1 MQVEGRCVVKRLSM
15 MRYPAVGRRLRRGQG
30 ARPEGSRLR
39 SRLVLP
45 CVRSD
50 RSALNC
56 VDEARHD
63 GIAAHRFDEIGEA
76 NYRKTPAL
84 AEARYAPAHH
94 NAAWGVGSA

>member
-1 MQVEGRCVVKRLSM
+1 LAEGYVEVKAL
-15 MRYPAVGRRLRRGQG
+15 GRRGVVYALGWNYHAFGRT
-30 ARPEGSRLR
+30 AL
-39 SRLVLP
+39 L
-45 CVRSD
+45 
-50 RSALNC
+50 LNC